1 MRVRSPTVS
10 RDQSLNLAKSIINT
24 VLPSLFTLS
33 WRLKLA
39 AFS

>member
-10 RDQSLNLAKSIINT
+10 RDQSSNLAKSIINT
-24 VLPSLFTLS
+24 VLPSLLTLS